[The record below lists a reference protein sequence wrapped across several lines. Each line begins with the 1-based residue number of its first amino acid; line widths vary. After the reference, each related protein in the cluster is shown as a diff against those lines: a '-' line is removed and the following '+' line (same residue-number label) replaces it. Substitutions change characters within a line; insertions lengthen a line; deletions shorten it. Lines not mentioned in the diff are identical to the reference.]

1 MLKMLIG
8 CIKSLFCDLKIWTDL
23 SKEIKKDKNDLKE
36 RFLAMLDMLGSLLSS
51 IYGVITPIFIP
62 LTMAVVLGVIVGYL
76 TGILERP
83 FRFLYGDMTRNEA
96 IKFVLYGTLIML
108 IVGIYWEVRC
118 VKDSIF
124 DNFIGSAETA
134 WAKVLSLI
142 VVFPLVICYSY
153 LIDIFSRKNLFYVI
167 SFIYAGAFLIMSY
180 LLNSETFGMLAPKA
194 NRWAL
199 LGWITYVIIESFGTL
214 VVALFYAF
222 MADTTTPELGKK
234 GYFITATLAQVGA
247 ILGSSLVKNCS
258 VSQGVPKLVGIAGSL
273 ILLIPVL
280 VWFIMWYLPKSE
292 FVGYQAKGHVEK
304 KQKPGFVEGFKLMF
318 SQPYLFAIFFIVC
331 GFEIIVTIFDLQF
344 KILISE
350 YAQGNASAF
359 AAVSGEF
366 GVALSMLALY
376 SLLFGLGKIGRKI
389 GITRSL
395 ALMPILIGINI
406 FVMTAAY
413 LGWLNWL
420 AAGSTTFLLTV
431 VFWVQVVSK
440 GINYA
445 LGQPSKE
452 QLYIPTSK
460 EAKYKSK
467 GWIEMFG
474 SRGSKATGAGIK
486 IVQKDVIVKMF
497 GAGMA
502 STIFLMGISSVI
514 AVMWFFFALYAG
526 KANAHAVEHDEI
538 VC

>member
-1 MLKMLIG
+1 M
-8 CIKSLFCDLKIWTDL
+8 F
-23 SKEIKKDKNDLKE
+23 
-36 RFLAMLDMLGSLLSS
+36 DMLGSLFSS
-51 IYGVITPIFIP
+51 IYGVISPIFIP
-62 LTMAVVLGVIVGYL
+62 LTMAVVLGVILGYL

-83 FRFLYGDMTRNEA
+83 FRFLYGDLTRDEA
-96 IKFVLYGTLIML
+96 FKFLLYGVLIML
-108 IVGIYWEVRC
+108 IIGIYWEVRC

-124 DNFIGSAETA
+124 DNFIGAKETA

-153 LIDIFSRKNLFYVI
+153 LIDIFSRKHLFYVV
-167 SFIYAGAFLIMSY
+167 SLIYASAFLIMSY
-180 LLNSETFGMLAPKA
+180 LLNSDVFGMNAPKVD
-194 NRWAL
+194 RWTI
-199 LGWITYVIIESFGTL
+199 LGWITYVMIESFGTL

-222 MADTTTPELGKK
+222 MADTTTPESGKK

-247 ILGSSLVKNCS
+247 ILGSWLVKGQS
-258 VSQGVPKLVGIAGSL
+258 VCLGVPKLVGIAGGL
-273 ILLIPVL
+273 ILLIPGL
-280 VWFIMWYLPKSE
+280 VWFIMWYLPKDQL
-292 FVGYQAKGHVEK
+292 VGYQAKGHVEK

-318 SQPYLFAIFFIVC
+318 SEPYLFAIFFIIC
-331 GFEIIVTIFDLQF
+331 AFEVVVTIFDLQF
-344 KILISE
+344 KILIGE
-350 YAQGNASAF
+350 YAMGNAGAF
-359 AAVSGEF
+359 AQISGEF
-366 GVALSMLALY
+366 GVALSLLALY

-406 FVMTAAY
+406 FIMTAAY
-413 LGWLNWL
+413 MGWLNWM
-420 AAGSTTFLLTV
+420 AAGSSTFLLTV

-474 SRGSKATGAGIK
+474 SRGSKATGAVIK
-486 IVQKDVIVKMF
+486 IAQQEFILTTF

-502 STIFLMGISSVI
+502 STMFLMGISSVI
-514 AVMWFFFALYAG
+514 VVVWFFFALYAG
-526 KANAHAVEHDEI
+526 RTNKHAVEHNEI